1 MEVGKLVTVGMG
13 DSVGVAIKV
22 LQAVKVTT
30 KIEKIRVLQMFFIF
44 SHTFFVLIEAQLQI
58 IYPHNVL

>member
-13 DSVGVAIKV
+13 DSAGVAIKV

-44 SHTFFVLIEAQLQI
+44 FISFYVD
-58 IYPHNVL
+58 